1 MSKFNSAVKAP
12 ASKKADTVNYAG
24 GEAFTQNAKN
34 ELAAIL
40 LTSMVKDQYYRGADD
55 TLVRFKELL
64 GSVDPKFAAK
74 AAIFARDEFGMR
86 SITHVAAAEL
96 AHRVK
101 GESWTKDFFTKVVIR
116 PDDMTETIAYYMAN
130 YGKPVPN
137 SLKKGFAQAFDRF
150 DGYNLAKYRAED
162 KAVSL
167 VDVVNLVRPKPTER
181 NADAL
186 RQLVAGKLRNTATW
200 EARMSAAGKSGEKDA
215 VWQSLMDE
223 GRMPYFALLRNLR
236 NIEQTGNRDLINRAA
251 KQLVEDDPGKH
262 RILPFRFLTAYGEV
276 TDRTLV
282 QAISVALDRA
292 TVNVPTLEGKT
303 LIVVDHSG
311 SMGSFSPGTPQF
323 IGDTFAAVLYKSNDA
338 DVMVFGT
345 SAGYVGTRGAMLN
358 PDDSTMT
365 LAGTIGSTPPPG
377 GHGTNFHS
385 IFEKAK
391 DRYDRF
397 VIFSDMQ
404 AWIGYTDP
412 GSPLK
417 SYEQK
422 FKARPYIYSFD
433 LGGYGTTQFAE
444 SRIMQLAGFSEKI
457 FDTMK
462 YVESDPN
469 ALVKRIEA
477 VEL

>member
-1 MSKFNSAVKAP
+1 MYSSPQRTVNHQMSKFNSAVKAP

-215 VWQSLMDE
+215 VWQSLMDK

-311 SMGSFSPGTPQF
+311 SMGS
-323 IGDTFAAVLYKSNDA
+323 
-338 DVMVFGT
+338 
-345 SAGYVGTRGAMLN
+345 
-358 PDDSTMT
+358 
-365 LAGTIGSTPPPG
+365 
-377 GHGTNFHS
+377 
-385 IFEKAK
+385 
-391 DRYDRF
+391 
-397 VIFSDMQ
+397 
-404 AWIGYTDP
+404 
-412 GSPLK
+412 
-417 SYEQK
+417 
-422 FKARPYIYSFD
+422 
-433 LGGYGTTQFAE
+433 
-444 SRIMQLAGFSEKI
+444 
-457 FDTMK
+457 
-462 YVESDPN
+462 
-469 ALVKRIEA
+469 
-477 VEL
+477 